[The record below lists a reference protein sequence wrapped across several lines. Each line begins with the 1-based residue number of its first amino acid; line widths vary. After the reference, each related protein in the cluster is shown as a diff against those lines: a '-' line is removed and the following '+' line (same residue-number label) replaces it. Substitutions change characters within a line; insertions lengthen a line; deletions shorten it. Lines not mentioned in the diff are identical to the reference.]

1 MKVTSKTI
9 KTLHLQREQVD
20 KNIKSCVMDMLN
32 SVSKESMES
41 FNSELSSIV
50 HIVEWAAIGE
60 YAKICQDGFTMF
72 LLNSEE
78 MTFVEDY
85 FYDKQRTEGNFEL
98 NLEIYDEEVFIDRV
112 VDSQIQY

>member
-1 MKVTSKTI
+1 MKVTTKTI

-20 KNIKSCVMDMLN
+20 KNIKYCVKDMLD

-78 MTFVEDY
+78 MSFVENH
-85 FYDKQRTEGNFEL
+85 FYNKQRGVECDL

-112 VDSQIQY
+112 VDNQIQY